1 MRVSLVNVRRSEKPV
16 LPMGI
21 LYIAGVL
28 EKNGYEVR
36 VDDLV
41 FKEDEDKYL
50 KEIAA
55 YRPDIVGISF
65 LTTALLKTKGLI
77 ESLRRLPVKTVITA
91 GGPHISGLPKESMS
105 FLGLDYAIMGE
116 GEMSFLRFCGALK
129 DKTGVRGIGGLVYPD
144 NGGIGV
150 NPVSGFIEDLDALPF
165 PAWHLVDMKNY
176 LFPPGYIKGLFYKRT
191 MPVMTGRGCP
201 SKCIFCSSPNIFG
214 RKIRRRSVGN
224 VILEIKTLKERF
236 DIDGL
241 FFLDDTFT
249 LNPAWV
255 MEFCDVLMREK
266 LGLDWSC
273 QTRVNVVTPELLK
286 KMKQAGCVQVDYGI
300 ESGSDRI
307 LKIIE
312 KGTNT
317 EQVRNAFRLAK
328 EAGLRTYGSVLIGNP
343 GETPADIEET
353 KSLIRELK
361 PSLTLFNFLTPFPG
375 SELYHNARKYKVNV
389 KDGEKLFS
397 YDTRTADQPIMSSEL
412 TSAEMRRAR
421 SELQNEVFFR
431 NYLSYLNFKNLS
443 FVLEVAFYAFRSPL
457 KIAAGIVKAIRNRA
471 LDDLMDTVYY
481 EYCKG
486 KRSGR

>member
-1 MRVSLVNVRRSEKPV
+1 MKISLVNVRRSEKPV

-41 FKEDEDKYL
+41 FKEDEERYL
-50 KEIAA
+50 AEMAA
-55 YRPDIVGISF
+55 YRPDIVGLSF
-65 LTTALLKTKGLI
+65 LTTALLKAKDLVAA
-77 ESLRRLPVKTVITA
+77 LRRLPVKTVITA
-91 GGPHISGLPKESMS
+91 GGPHISGLPLESMP
-105 FLGLDYAIMGE
+105 FLGLDYAVVGE
-116 GEMSFLRFCGALK
+116 GEVPFLRLCSAIR
-129 DKTGVRGIGGLVYPD
+129 DKADPRGIGGLVYPD
-144 NGGIGV
+144 GAGFRV
-150 NPVSGFIEDLDALPF
+150 NPVSGFIETLDELPF
-165 PAWHLVDMKNY
+165 PAWHLVDMRDY

-214 RKIRRRSVGN
+214 RKIRRRSVAN
-224 VILEIKTLKERF
+224 VVSEIRTLKERY

-249 LNPAWV
+249 LNTQWV
-255 MEFCDVLMREK
+255 MDFCDALMKEA
-266 LGLDWSC
+266 LGVDWSC
-273 QTRVNVVTPELLK
+273 QTRVNVVTPELLR
-286 KMKQAGCVQVDYGI
+286 KMKQAGCVQVDFGI

-312 KGTNT
+312 KGTST
-317 EQVRNAFRLAK
+317 AQVRNAFRLAK

-343 GETPADIEET
+343 GETTADIEET
-353 KSLIRELK
+353 KALIRELK

-375 SELYHNARKYKVNV
+375 SELYHNAQKYKVNV
-389 KDGEKLFS
+389 KEGEKLFS

-412 TSAEMRRAR
+412 TAQEMRKAR

-431 NYLSYLNFKNLS
+431 NYLGYLNLRNLS
-443 FVLEVAFYAFRSPL
+443 FILEVAFYAARSPV
-457 KIAAGIVKAIRNRA
+457 KMAAGLLKAVRNRA

-481 EYCKG
+481 EYCKA
-486 KRSGR
+486 KRKR